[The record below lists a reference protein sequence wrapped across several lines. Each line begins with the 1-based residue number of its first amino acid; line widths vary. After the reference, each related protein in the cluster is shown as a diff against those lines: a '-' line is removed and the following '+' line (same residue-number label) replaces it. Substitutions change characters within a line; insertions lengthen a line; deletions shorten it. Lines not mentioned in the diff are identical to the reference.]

1 MDTENRCLKILLVD
15 DDKVDRMAIE
25 RFTREENLPY
35 DIDTAAS
42 VTQARNRL
50 QTNRFD
56 VVILDYLLPDGT
68 GLELLAELDGTPSI
82 ILTGSGNELVA
93 VEALRM
99 GAYDYLIK
107 DSDRDYLGMFG
118 ATVRNAIERS
128 RTHREL
134 REAHEGLRQKV
145 ESLHESE
152 ALFRSLVQTAG
163 NVIVFLAPDRRI
175 LEWNLEAERVFGWS
189 RDEVLG
195 RDYFELFLPPE
206 VRTAIG
212 AEMEKVLGGEPTRGF
227 ENTITT
233 RDGDQRIL
241 QWNATRTQDN
251 DGRPT
256 GIIACGQDITE
267 RHQLEEQLRQSQRM
281 EAVGQLTAGIAH
293 NFNNL
298 LQGIMG
304 NLELAIDD
312 VPEEVK
318 PHLLSIEV
326 ASQRGADIVSQLMLF
341 ARTGGP
347 SEAKALNVRQVL
359 SDTIGICR
367 RTFDRKIAMSLK
379 TAEQIPVVVGDAGQ
393 LQQVFLNLCLNA
405 RDALAVVEGRDPCI
419 TLELCATDSAP
430 VHDHSGPVTEP
441 AFVRLTVTDNG
452 VGMNDEVRRQ
462 IFEPFFTTKEI
473 GLGTGLGL
481 STAYAIIEQHGGA
494 IECQSQP
501 GVGSAFTIHLPAA
514 LGQQADDTA
523 KVVGGTPTGTETVL
537 IIDDEEI
544 VRSSLATYLER
555 LGYRVLIGEDGEHG
569 LAVFAQQHRDISLV
583 LLDLSMPK
591 MSGHEALPALRRI
604 SLEVKVIIFTG
615 FSVSSEE
622 LEEGLPILRK
632 PIKGEEIARTVREVL
647 DA

>member
-1 MDTENRCLKILLVD
+1 MDTENRRLKILLVD

-212 AEMEKVLGGEPTRGF
+212 AEMEKVLGGEPTRGSKTRSQQGTATNAYCSGMPP
-227 ENTITT
+227 EPRTT
-233 RDGDQRIL
+233 
-241 QWNATRTQDN
+241 T
-251 DGRPT
+251 
-256 GIIACGQDITE
+256 
-267 RHQLEEQLRQSQRM
+267 
-281 EAVGQLTAGIAH
+281 VGL
-293 NFNNL
+293 
-298 LQGIMG
+298 
-304 NLELAIDD
+304 
-312 VPEEVK
+312 P
-318 PHLLSIEV
+318 
-326 ASQRGADIVSQLMLF
+326 
-341 ARTGGP
+341 
-347 SEAKALNVRQVL
+347 VL
-359 SDTIGICR
+359 SPAGKTLPSGI
-367 RTFDRKIAMSLK
+367 SW
-379 TAEQIPVVVGDAGQ
+379 
-393 LQQVFLNLCLNA
+393 
-405 RDALAVVEGRDPCI
+405 
-419 TLELCATDSAP
+419 
-430 VHDHSGPVTEP
+430 
-441 AFVRLTVTDNG
+441 
-452 VGMNDEVRRQ
+452 
-462 IFEPFFTTKEI
+462 
-473 GLGTGLGL
+473 
-481 STAYAIIEQHGGA
+481 
-494 IECQSQP
+494 
-501 GVGSAFTIHLPAA
+501 
-514 LGQQADDTA
+514 
-523 KVVGGTPTGTETVL
+523 
-537 IIDDEEI
+537 
-544 VRSSLATYLER
+544 RSSCANRSAWKQSASSPPVLPTISTTCSRESWATWSWPSTM
-555 LGYRVLIGEDGEHG
+555 
-569 LAVFAQQHRDISLV
+569 F
-583 LLDLSMPK
+583 P
-591 MSGHEALPALRRI
+591 RR
-604 SLEVKVIIFTG
+604 
-615 FSVSSEE
+615 
-622 LEEGLPILRK
+622 
-632 PIKGEEIARTVREVL
+632 
-647 DA
+647 